1 MNPYRKIIAIE
12 GSRGANATRVMISLV
27 AETMDGSLDE
37 PLADSCVSSSI
48 RRMTFIVKAS
58 DLGAVVPQVGDIV
71 RGEDNV
77 RFAVRKVQPFYSR
90 EYILDCRSC

>member
-1 MNPYRKIIAIE
+1 MNPYRQTITFE
-12 GSRGANATRVMISLV
+12 GNRGASAPRVMLSVV
-27 AETMDGSLDE
+27 AEYMDGSMDE

-58 DLGAVVPQVGDIV
+58 DLGGVVPQVGDIV
-71 RGEDNV
+71 RGEDNI
-77 RFAVRKVQPFYSR
+77 RYAVRKVQPFYNR